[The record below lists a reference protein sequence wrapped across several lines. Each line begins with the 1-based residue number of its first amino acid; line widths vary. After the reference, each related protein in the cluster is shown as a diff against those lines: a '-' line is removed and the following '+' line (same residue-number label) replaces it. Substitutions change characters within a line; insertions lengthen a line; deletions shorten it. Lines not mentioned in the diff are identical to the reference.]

1 MSTTINF
8 RIADEHKEHLQIL
21 AEEKYIKVSVIVRKI
36 IIDYLEQLDNE
47 NQDLEISE
55 EIILYIP
62 ANNYPNN

>member
-21 AEEKYIKVSVIVRKI
+21 AEEKGVKVSVIVRKI
-36 IIDYLEQLDNE
+36 ITDYLEQLDND
-47 NQDLEISE
+47 NQDLEIPK

>member
-55 EIILYIP
+55 KIILYIP